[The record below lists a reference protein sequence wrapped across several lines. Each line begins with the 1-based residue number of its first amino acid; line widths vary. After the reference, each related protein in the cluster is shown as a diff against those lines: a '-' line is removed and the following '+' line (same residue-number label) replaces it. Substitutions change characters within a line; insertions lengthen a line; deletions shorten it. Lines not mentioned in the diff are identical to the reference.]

1 MHIIHK
7 YSYSSLK
14 VPFLGEMTFSAVF
27 SFQLCQLSSQ
37 RDPIH
42 SSSAARC
49 TSIYGNF
56 MKFHGVVSI
65 VQKHPETNIN
75 KVVPYIQLYHLAPK
89 KWGWKLED
97 DRSCHV
103 QCSSLLGSC
112 HELYHASITI
122 FLGDLHVY
130 KYIQIIWHGQI
141 VTSHVVRILA
151 LLFPRTSFRNFPLV
165 MFGRQMSSS
174 LSGGRGEHV
183 LLVETS
189 QSRDSMY
196 LAWCYSLENFQIS
209 ATFTIGWWLFP
220 PI

>member
-1 MHIIHK
+1 MALLCRLGQSSNPILESWINFNIHVYIYIYIK
-7 YSYSSLK
+7 NIYMCVLFISMYSYCSLK

-56 MKFHGVVSI
+56 MKFHGVVSM

-75 KVVPYIQLYHLAPK
+75 KVVPCIQLYHLAPK
-89 KWGWKLED
+89 KRGWKLED

-103 QCSSLLGSC
+103 QCSCLLGSC
-112 HELYHASITI
+112 YELYHVSLSI

-130 KYIQIIWHGQI
+130 KKNIYIYNMAQ
-141 VTSHVVRILA
+141 
-151 LLFPRTSFRNFPLV
+151 P
-165 MFGRQMSSS
+165 
-174 LSGGRGEHV
+174 
-183 LLVETS
+183 
-189 QSRDSMY
+189 D
-196 LAWCYSLENFQIS
+196 CD
-209 ATFTIGWWLFP
+209 
-220 PI
+220 